1 MLKVATTI
9 LPLLF
14 VQTSF
19 AALLTP
25 SGPTEKVESVN
36 IYKSVTAT
44 IEKESILLSSIG
56 AGLRAKKV
64 VFLNVKVYVGQL
76 FAPSADEF
84 KKSSNEPL
92 SAIKNQRA
100 VAIQLHFLRDVDAE
114 NVQKSFIDA
123 LKANK
128 VNTDDSSVKQFLDTV
143 QKGGEAKQGKSLT
156 ILGSL
161 SPDGNEVIYYETT
174 SGAISEIKGSKGFV
188 EKIFSIWL
196 GTPADDGVANLKK
209 SILKAN

>member
-1 MLKVATTI
+1 MLKIASSI

-14 VQTSF
+14 VQSSF

-25 SGPTEKVESVN
+25 SGATEKVENVN

-44 IEKESILLSSIG
+44 VEKESILLSSIG

-76 FAPSADEF
+76 FVQSVDDF
-84 KKSSNEPL
+84 KKSISEPL
-92 SAIKNQRA
+92 TALKNQRT

-114 NVQKSFIDA
+114 NVQKSFIEA
-123 LKANK
+123 LKTNK
-128 VNTDDSSVKQFLDTV
+128 VNVEDSSVKQFLDTV

-174 SGAISEIKGSKGFV
+174 SGTISEIKGSKDFI

-196 GTPADDGVANLKK
+196 GNPADDGVANLKK
-209 SILKAN
+209 SILKTN